1 MKVTLAQAN
10 PTVGDINGNLER
22 LLQWL
27 KTWHN
32 KTDLLVF
39 PELYL
44 SGYPPKDLLTRVAFI
59 NRLEAAVERI
69 IKVSGDY
76 PGVGIL
82 FGVPRRRSAKS
93 GLGLCNSA
101 LLIADGSLVLEQH
114 KALLPT
120 YDVFD
125 EARYFDAISEH
136 KVVQWGDYQL
146 GVCICEDAWH
156 DPDLWPRQHYRHDP
170 VAALVDAGANF
181 IMNLSASPFHRSK
194 GQLRRR
200 IGVDHA
206 ERHGVIFALVNQVGA
221 NDELIF
227 DGASF
232 IVGADGKL
240 VASLPEFS
248 ECLQTFNLAT
258 TTQPMLVAS
267 GDSEV
272 DQVRKALVLGV
283 QDYVQKTA
291 AKTVLIGLSG
301 GIDSAVVACVAAEAL
316 GPDKVYGI
324 TMPGPYSSAG
334 SEDDSEALAAHLGIH
349 FDRLPIGDIF
359 TAFLTALAPVFQD
372 LPHDLAEENVQ
383 ARIRGNL
390 LMALANKFNHLLL
403 STSNKSEM
411 AVGYATLYGD
421 MAGALSVIAD
431 LLKGQVYELARC
443 YNSEQE
449 VIPAVILTKPPSA
462 ELRPDQKDSDSLPD
476 YEVLDDV
483 LHRYVELSEDPDD
496 IIAAGF
502 DAAVVERI
510 VQLLQRSEYKRWQAP
525 PVLRV
530 TYKSFGSGR
539 RWPLATRHYSS

>member
-10 PTVGDINGNLER
+10 PTVGDVEGNLKR

-27 KTWHN
+27 KEWHN

-44 SGYPPKDLLTRVAFI
+44 SGYPPKDLLARAAFI
-59 NRLEAAVERI
+59 DRLEVAVERI
-69 IKVSGDY
+69 IGASNDC
-76 PGVGIL
+76 PGTGVL
-82 FGVPRRRSAKS
+82 FGVPRRRSTDS

-101 LLIADGSLVLEQH
+101 LLIADGSIVLEQH

-125 EARYFDAISEH
+125 EARYFDATSEH

-156 DPDLWPRQHYRHDP
+156 DPDLWSKQRYHYDP
-170 VAALVDAGANF
+170 VAALAEAGANF
-181 IMNLSASPFHRSK
+181 VMNLSASPFHRSK

-206 ERHGVIFALVNQVGA
+206 ERHGIIFGLVNQVGA

-232 IVGADGKL
+232 IVGVGGKL
-240 VASLPEFS
+240 MASLPEFS
-248 ECLQTFNLAT
+248 ECLQNVDLAAT
-258 TTQPMLVAS
+258 AKPMPAAS
-267 GDSEV
+267 CLSEV
-272 DQVRKALVLGV
+272 EQVRKALVLGV
-283 QDYVQKTA
+283 QDYFSKTGAKTA
-291 AKTVLIGLSG
+291 LIGLSG

-316 GPDKVYGI
+316 GPDKVYGM
-324 TMPGPYSSAG
+324 TMPGPYSSIG
-334 SEDDSEALAAHLGIH
+334 SEDDSEELAAHLGIH
-349 FDRLPIGDIF
+349 FEKLPMGDIF
-359 TAFLTALAPVFQD
+359 TAFLTTLAPVFKD

-383 ARIRGNL
+383 ARVRGNL
-390 LMALANKFNHLLL
+390 LMAVANKFNHLLL
-403 STSNKSEM
+403 ATSNKSEM

-431 LLKGQVYELARC
+431 LPKGEVYELARC
-443 YNSEQE
+443 YNGEQE
-449 VIPAVILTKPPSA
+449 IIPEVILTKPPSA
-462 ELRPDQKDSDSLPD
+462 ELRPDQKDSDSLPA
-476 YEVLDDV
+476 YEVLDNV
-483 LHRYVELSEDPDD
+483 LYRYVELGEDLDS
-496 IIAAGF
+496 IVAAGF

-510 VQLLQRSEYKRWQAP
+510 VRLLQRSEYKRWQAP

-539 RWPLATRHYSS
+539 RLPLAARYNA